1 MPSDTL
7 PSELYLHV
15 GVLREN
21 DPTPGR
27 VVLWVQ
33 GRREGRCQHWRR
45 ISSTMPI
52 TFLEGEGLV
61 ATPVTITAFR
71 QELGGGMGRFF
82 SRFRSG
88 RDQHGQ
94 YLLPTGESAELTGTP
109 RSDALLVWTPDPAA
123 QVEESLLAELWPQ
136 QEQREVLGAN
146 LFLIQGVT
154 VQPGASITLRRAAQA
169 PPPSAWAAAGDLSAA
184 MDLNFLPPAAGPEA
198 APPAAVSE
206 PPPAE
211 VTPAT
216 PEPAPVPEAAAE
228 PPAPVPETPRGG
240 DLVFQSQLPQ
250 LAPQAVPPAV
260 IDFQAQLY
268 SLNQQP
274 AAAPAAD
281 FQDNLDQVNRGWSAA
296 DSYRTEF
303 SRLTQRVEQ
312 FHAAGQYPQALQ
324 PATEA
329 MELARSVVGEHHL
342 EFALAAHNLAEI
354 YRRIGDFGRAEPLAR
369 QAVDVRKLLLGP
381 HHLATAASL
390 NNLAGLCYQ
399 MGDLEAAV
407 PLFRETAEALRGTV
421 GEQHPHYAST
431 LHNLAEVY
439 LAQDN
444 LAQAG
449 QLYRQAL
456 DIRRAVRGPQHAEYH
471 ASLGRLAWVH
481 RQLGNYPQAEALY
494 RELVELRRSALGEGH
509 PSYATTLHELAQVCR
524 AGGNYETAETALQ
537 RAWEIRRQVLGED
550 HLETVAL
557 LDGLAGLYA
566 EQGDYLAALNVY
578 RQVLNGRRK
587 AHGESHVEVARCLLD
602 LGKTYQALGNQA
614 SASARFELALP
625 MLRET
630 LGEKDP
636 AVAECLHHLGE
647 VCQAR
652 GDDTEAEAHLRAALA
667 IRAELAR
674 AQPAEEEPALAT
686 LRQLTA
692 LYLAAGNFEAAAN
705 VGQQV
710 CEAWRESRGEDDPL
724 YAGALGNLA
733 DVRLAAGKPSAA
745 GPLLQQAAEAFRQS
759 CGDNHPR
766 FAAAL
771 GHLASVYLGVGN
783 YARAEQLSRRALEIQ
798 QAVLGDRHPTVAG
811 TLNQLAAVCDA
822 LGRYAE
828 AEQLLRQAVAAW
840 RGAVGDSHP
849 VLVHTLTHLAAL
861 CRVTDRIPEAL
872 NLLREAA
879 TIDDR
884 LLGPAFA
891 FAAES
896 GRLAYLEAL
905 RGNLDRLLTLLLERG
920 TEEQSEFGRVLD
932 LLLRRKALAAEVLP
946 AGRDA
951 VLARRYPDHKPAL
964 EELRYLRRQLARKVQ
979 NGPGPEKQAGH
990 ERLLARW
997 TARLDELETE
1007 LSRHVPELALRRR
1020 LRNADRAAVAAALP
1034 AESVLVEFIRLQA
1047 ADLHAAA
1054 ARAAE
1059 TAARY
1064 LAFLLPAAPHPTL
1077 SPGGRGQGEG
1087 VRLIDLGEAEPL
1099 EQLLAEFRDSILGG
1113 RLAGPEA
1120 TDPGKALRAA
1130 LFDPLVESLPDGTP
1144 LVLAPDGD
1152 LVRLPFE
1159 VLPLADNRRVLDVWP
1174 ISYVVTGRDLLRGGV
1189 TAGGQPSPCVVVADP
1204 DFNLGET
1211 PIAAEEQQSGD
1222 EGSPLALGEEPTL
1235 RRSHELEQSPLFF
1248 GRLAGTRLEG
1258 ERLAAVLETQPW
1270 LGDAALASR
1279 LRELRSPPVLH
1290 LATHAFFLPDQER
1303 VAAPLFGAALLA
1315 GAGGPVRE
1323 SPLLRSGLALA
1334 GANGKARQFTPPAE
1348 AEDGL
1353 LTAEDVIGLD
1363 LIDTELVVLSATDT
1377 GPGDGRGGE
1386 DVLGLEHAFVQAG
1399 ARRLVL
1405 SLWKVPELAAAVL
1418 LERFHENVRKGGL
1431 DCRAALREAQRYT
1444 RDVTVGR
1451 LRASWLSAEALAKA
1465 GKGNEPFRQYLQKL
1479 ARQADVYLPFRHVR
1493 YWGGFV
1499 CVGDPG
1505 RQR

>member
-7 PSELYLHV
+7 PSELYLRA

-33 GRREGRCQHWRR
+33 GERQGRCRHWRR
-45 ISSTMPI
+45 VSSTMPI

-61 ATPVTITAFR
+61 ATPVTVTDFR
-71 QELGGGMGRFF
+71 QEVGGGVGRFF
-82 SRFRSG
+82 SRFRSS
-88 RDQHGQ
+88 RDQAGR
-94 YLLPTGESAELTGTP
+94 YLLPTGESADLVGTP
-109 RSDALLVWTPDPAA
+109 RSDALLVWTPDPEAK
-123 QVEESLLAELWPQ
+123 VEEALLAELWPGQ
-136 QEQREVLGAN
+136 QEREVLGAN

-154 VQPGASITLRRAAQA
+154 VPAGAGGSLTLRRAAQA
-169 PPPSAWAAAGDLSAA
+169 PPPITWSAVADMPLPTEI
-184 MDLNFLPPAAGPEA
+184 NFLPGSAPLFPPAATGAAPPPPAPVPAPAEAAPASPEA
-198 APPAAVSE
+198 APVQE
-206 PPPAE
+206 PVAQPPA
-211 VTPAT
+211 T
-216 PEPAPVPEAAAE
+216 
-228 PPAPVPETPRGG
+228 VPETPRGG
-240 DLVFQSQLPQ
+240 DLHFQAQLGR
-250 LAPQAVPPAV
+250 LTPQAAPPAAV
-260 IDFQAQLY
+260 DFQAQLQG
-268 SLNQQP
+268 LNQQP
-274 AAAPAAD
+274 AAPPGAD
-281 FQDNLDQVNRGWSAA
+281 FQNNLGQVSRQWATA
-296 DSYRTEF
+296 DTYRAEF
-303 SRLTQRVEQ
+303 ARLTQQVEQ
-312 FHAAGQYPQALQ
+312 LHAAGQYPQALQ
-324 PATEA
+324 PATQV
-329 MELARSVVGEHHL
+329 MELARRVVGADHL
-342 EFALAAHNLAEI
+342 DYALAAHNLGEI
-354 YRRIGDFGRAEPLAR
+354 YRRVGDLGRAEPLAR
-369 QAVDVRKLLLGP
+369 KAVEVRRLLLGP

-399 MGDLEAAV
+399 MGDLEEAV
-407 PLFRETAEALRGTV
+407 PLFRETAEALRGSV

-449 QLYRQAL
+449 PLYRQAL
-456 DIRRAVRGPQHAEYH
+456 DIRRTTRGPRHPEYH
-471 ASLGRLAWVH
+471 STLARLGWVY
-481 RQLGNYPQAEALY
+481 RQMGNYPQAEALY
-494 RELVELRRSALGEGH
+494 RELADLRRETLGETH

-524 AGGNYETAETALQ
+524 AGGNCEAAEACLC
-537 RAWEIRRQVLGED
+537 RAWEIRRQALGE
-550 HLETVAL
+550 HHPETVAL
-557 LDGLAGLYA
+557 LDGLAVLHA

-578 RQVLNGRRK
+578 RQVLNGRRR
-587 AHGESHVEVARCLLD
+587 ALGESHPEVARCLLD
-602 LGKTYQALGNQA
+602 LGKMYQALGNQA

-630 LGEKDP
+630 LGPTDP
-636 AVAECLHHLGE
+636 AVADCLHHFGE

-652 GDDTEAEAHLRAALA
+652 GDDTPAEAHLRAALA
-667 IRAELAR
+667 VRSELAR
-674 AQPAEEEPALAT
+674 DQPGQEEPALAT

-692 LYLAAGNFEAAAN
+692 LYLAAGNFEAAAS
-705 VGQQV
+705 VGGQV

-724 YAGALGNLA
+724 YAGALDNLA
-733 DVRLAAGKPSAA
+733 DVQLAAGKPSAA
-745 GPLLQQAAEAFRQS
+745 GPLLQQAAEAVRQS
-759 CGDNHPR
+759 FGDNHPR

-771 GHLASVYLGVGN
+771 GRLAEVYLAVGN
-783 YARAEQLSRRALEIQ
+783 YARAEPLSRRALEIR
-798 QAVLGDRHPTVAG
+798 QAVLGDRDPAVAG
-811 TLNQLAAVCDA
+811 SLNQLAAVCDA

-840 RGAVGDSHP
+840 RGAAGDSHP

-861 CRVTDRIPEAL
+861 CRVTDRLPEAMD
-872 NLLREAA
+872 LLREAA
-879 TIDDR
+879 VIDDR
-884 LLGPAFA
+884 LPGPAFA
-891 FAAES
+891 FALES

-905 RGNLDRLLTLLLERG
+905 RSNLDRLLTLLLEHK
-920 TEEQSEFGRVLD
+920 TEDRSELGRVLD

-964 EELRYLRRQLARKVQ
+964 EELHYLRRQLARKVL

-990 ERLLARW
+990 ERLLDRW
-997 TARLDELETE
+997 TARLEELEAE
-1007 LSRHVPELALRRR
+1007 LAGKIPELALRRR
-1020 LRNADRAAVAAALP
+1020 LRNADRTTVAAALP
-1034 AESVLVEFIRLQA
+1034 ADSVLVEFVRLQA

-1064 LAFLLPAAPHPTL
+1064 LAFLLPA
-1077 SPGGRGQGEG
+1077 GRPDE
-1087 VRLIDLGEAEPL
+1087 VRLIDLGEAAPL
-1099 EQLLAEFRDSILGG
+1099 EHLLAEFRDSILEG

-1120 TDPGKALRAA
+1120 ANPGLVLRAA
-1130 LFDPLVESLPDGTP
+1130 LFDPLIETLPDGTH

-1159 VLPLADNRRVLDVWP
+1159 VLPLADNRRLLDVWP
-1174 ISYVVTGRDLLRGGV
+1174 ISYVVTGRDLLR
-1189 TAGGQPSPCVVVADP
+1189 AGAPAGDQPGPCVVVADP

-1211 PIAAEEQQSGD
+1211 PAASEEQQEGD
-1222 EGSPLALGEEPTL
+1222 EGAPLSIGEEPTL
-1235 RRSHELEQSPLFF
+1235 RRSRDLEQAPLFF
-1248 GRLAGTRLEG
+1248 GRLTGTRLEG
-1258 ERLAAVLETQPW
+1258 ERLAALLETQPW
-1270 LGDAALASR
+1270 LGGEGLAAR
-1279 LRELRSPPVLH
+1279 LREVRSPQVLH

-1303 VAAPLFGAALLA
+1303 VAAPLFGPALLA
-1315 GAGGPVRE
+1315 GARASGPLRE

-1334 GANGKARQFTPPAE
+1334 GANGRARQFTPPAE

-1353 LTAEDVIGLD
+1353 LTAEDVAGLD
-1363 LIDTELVVLSATDT
+1363 LLDTDLVVLSASET
-1377 GPGDGRGGE
+1377 GTGAARVGE

-1418 LERFHENVRKGGL
+1418 MQRFHENVRKGGL
-1431 DCRAALREAQRYT
+1431 DCLAALREAQHYT

-1451 LRASWLSAEALAKA
+1451 LRASWLSPEALARA

-1493 YWGGFV
+1493 YWGAFV

-1505 RQR
+1505 QQR